1 MDWATILQDAGVLA
15 AASTAIFF
23 VIDFIKR
30 LYYKLPWGWVQKTP
44 GEVWFALSIA
54 FGVGAALLIFWNQF
68 FGADASLTTGLSSA
82 VYGLISGAGSKLV
95 NSVAS
100 TAGVK
105 LKASRVESQTKIAT
119 LTTAPVIENTTPIV
133 SEEPTVL
140 EKRIEEAKKRIN
152 QEIIMI
158 PKDTDVPLV
167 ELVKRMK
174 TDADFAII
182 DGKIYEIKKE
192 GE

>member
-105 LKASRVESQTKIAT
+105 LKASRVESQTKIDTLAAT
-119 LTTAPVIENTTPIV
+119 PPTEPIPVVKTPVFKEEDVATPIV
-133 SEEPTVL
+133 EKENVFYMGPATEEIPIVEVVKKVDTEGDYVL
-140 EKRIEEAKKRIN
+140 IN
-152 QEIIMI
+152 G
-158 PKDTDVPLV
+158 V
-167 ELVKRMK
+167 RY
-174 TDADFAII
+174 
-182 DGKIYEIKKE
+182 KITKE